1 MSLMD
6 PEPGSNSEI
15 KTAQPGER
23 LDSWKE
29 IARYLNRSVRTL
41 YRWEKEE
48 GLPVHRHQHRELG
61 SVFAYT
67 AELDAWL
74 NARRPDADRPAED
87 HQTAAPRRPTLAV
100 ALALVTVAA
109 VVIGSTF
116 YISSRWSHR
125 NGEPRS
131 VHVAALELISSFAGS
146 HRWPALSPDGRR
158 VAFVS
163 DAAGTPQVWVKNL
176 SSGDPIQITFGDRPA
191 VRPQWAARGDRIIF
205 SIQGDGIWSVAALG
219 GDPRRIVEHGWNADL
234 SPDGERLTFERSSEV
249 LVAKADGTGITPLTE
264 FPQAVMPY
272 YGDAWPTFS
281 PDGKSIAV
289 FLGEEGRYGDYWVLP
304 SQGGKAVRLTTDLA
318 EGGAPAWTP
327 DGNFLVVSSARTG
340 SMNLWR
346 VPASGGAPEA
356 LTTGAGDDLDP
367 VVTPDGRA
375 VLFTNVKRTWALV
388 VHDPNSGVR
397 KTLLEKRTH
406 LAFPRY
412 SPDGSRIA
420 FFGKNAQGDTHLFVM
435 DSDATNMRAVTDGAG
450 ELNIMPQWAH
460 DGQALYFY
468 QIRPTRTFR
477 RVPVSGG
484 ATREVAPWSW
494 SRQRAAV
501 VDPRGREALYSA
513 VERGLVQYSRV
524 RDLESGQ
531 ETTLPVA
538 LFSLRFSRDGRW
550 IAGASREGEV
560 VVCDVSV
567 NRCRPLTPKHDY
579 GVAALAWSGDGT
591 RLFFLRHTG
600 ARVLGELMSVSV
612 EGGAAQTHGP
622 IGPFQQPFLLW
633 MDASPR
639 DEIVFALCRESP
651 YELWMA
657 KVR

>member
-1 MSLMD
+1 M
-6 PEPGSNSEI
+6 
-15 KTAQPGER
+15 
-23 LDSWKE
+23 
-29 IARYLNRSVRTL
+29 
-41 YRWEKEE
+41 
-48 GLPVHRHQHRELG
+48 
-61 SVFAYT
+61 FAYT

-87 HQTAAPRRPTLAV
+87 HQTAAPRRPTSGCRTGTGDGRRRRDRLDVLHQQPAV
-100 ALALVTVAA
+100 TPQRRA
-109 VVIGSTF
+109 
-116 YISSRWSHR
+116 
-125 NGEPRS
+125 RS

-234 SPDGERLTFERSSEV
+234 SPDGERLTFERSGEV

-406 LAFPRY
+406 LAFPRVLAGRQSHRVLREKRARGY
-412 SPDGSRIA
+412 ASVRDGLGCDEHEGGHGWCRGTQHHAAVGSRRPGA
-420 FFGKNAQGDTHLFVM
+420 LFLSDT
-435 DSDATNMRAVTDGAG
+435 SDADVSARSRLG
-450 ELNIMPQWAH
+450 
-460 DGQALYFY
+460 
-468 QIRPTRTFR
+468 R
-477 RVPVSGG
+477 RDARSCP
-484 ATREVAPWSW
+484 
-494 SRQRAAV
+494 
-501 VDPRGREALYSA
+501 
-513 VERGLVQYSRV
+513 LV
-524 RDLESGQ
+524 LESTAGG
-531 ETTLPVA
+531 
-538 LFSLRFSRDGRW
+538 SCGSSR
-550 IAGASREGEV
+550 A
-560 VVCDVSV
+560 
-567 NRCRPLTPKHDY
+567 
-579 GVAALAWSGDGT
+579 
-591 RLFFLRHTG
+591 
-600 ARVLGELMSVSV
+600 
-612 EGGAAQTHGP
+612 
-622 IGPFQQPFLLW
+622 
-633 MDASPR
+633 
-639 DEIVFALCRESP
+639 
-651 YELWMA
+651 
-657 KVR
+657 

>member
-6 PEPGSNSEI
+6 P
-15 KTAQPGER
+15 QLGER

-29 IARYLNRSVRTL
+29 IARYLNRSVRTV

-61 SVFAYT
+61 SAFAYT

-87 HQTAAPRRPTLAV
+87 PRAASPRRPTRTV
-100 ALALVTVAA
+100 ALALVTIAA
-109 VVIGSTF
+109 VAIGSTF
-116 YISSRWSHR
+116 YISTQWSHR
-125 NGEPRS
+125 TGEPRS

-146 HRWPALSPDGRR
+146 HRWPAVSPDGRM

-163 DAAGTPQVWVKNL
+163 DAAGTPQVWVKTL
-176 SSGDPIQITFGDRPA
+176 SSGDPVQITFGDRSA
-191 VRPQWAARGDRIIF
+191 VRPQWAPRGDRIIF
-205 SIQGDGIWSVAALG
+205 SIQGAGIWSVAALG
-219 GDPRRIVEHGWNADL
+219 GDLRRIVEDGRNADL
-234 SPDGERLTFERSSEV
+234 SPDGERLTFERGGEV
-249 LVAKADGTGITPLTE
+249 LVANADGTRIAPLTE

-304 SQGGKAVRLTTDLA
+304 SHGGKAVRLTTDLA
-318 EGGAPAWTP
+318 EGGAPSWTP
-327 DGNFLVVSSARTG
+327 DGNFLVVSSGRTG
-340 SMNLWR
+340 STNLWR
-346 VPASGGAPEA
+346 VPVSGGAPEA
-356 LTTGAGDDLDP
+356 LTTGTGDDLDP

-375 VLFTNVKRTWALV
+375 VLFTNVKRTWALAV
-388 VHDPNSGVR
+388 QDPNGGER
-397 KTLLEKRTH
+397 KTLIEKRTH

-420 FFGKNAQGDTHLFVM
+420 FFGKNVQGDTHLFVM

-468 QIRPTRTFR
+468 QMRPTRTFR
-477 RVPVSGG
+477 RVPISGG

-501 VDPRGREALYSA
+501 VDPRGRQALYAA
-513 VERGLVQYSRV
+513 VERGLVQHTRV

-531 ETTLPVA
+531 ESTLPVA
-538 LFSLRFSRDGRW
+538 LFALRFSRDGRW
-550 IAGASREGEV
+550 IAGASSEGEV
-560 VVCDVSV
+560 VVCEASVS
-567 NRCRPLTPKHDY
+567 RCRPLTPKNEHRL
-579 GVAALAWSGDGT
+579 AALAWSGDGT
-591 RLFFLRHTG
+591 RIFFLRHTS
-600 ARVLGELMSVSV
+600 ARIFGELMSVSV
-612 EGGAAQTHGP
+612 EGGDARTHGL

-657 KVR
+657 RLR